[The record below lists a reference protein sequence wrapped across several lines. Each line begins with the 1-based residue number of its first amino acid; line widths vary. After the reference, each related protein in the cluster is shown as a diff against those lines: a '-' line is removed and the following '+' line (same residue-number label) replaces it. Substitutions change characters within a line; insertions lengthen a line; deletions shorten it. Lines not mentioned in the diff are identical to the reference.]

1 MSGGNIFARPARIAA
16 IAPYLW
22 MLLLFLKP
30 SLLGSLTDAHVGAL
44 AVWA

>member
-1 MSGGNIFARPARIAA
+1 MTIIAM
-16 IAPYLW
+16 W